1 MKARILIAV
10 YYLAI
15 VFLALCAGV
24 IIFKLMFWPPCT
36 PSGPKDTICIV
47 DGWSVAGLAGTV
59 LGLAGT
65 VLALLGAFAVA
76 TWWTG
81 LDKRISELVNPLL
94 VTFNGEIKKTREVF
108 IYLGLADLLHSQK
121 NTQEALEYYKK
132 AGSLLPTDAQMNYI
146 LGRIYS
152 GMGEYDLAIT
162 SLEASHPEET
172 VDQAKVQKELG
183 LAYRR
188 RGQDA
193 DYDKAI
199 EYLKRATILHP
210 NDSDTWAILGGLYRR
225 KKEYLKAY
233 ESYENARRIDPD
245 SSYALGNLASLAW
258 YLGKLSISHM
268 YFGYFEVAA
277 TTQIKKGQPEVYWA
291 FYDLALAQLAEGK
304 IADAKDTY
312 KKAIAATPGN
322 VQFDAVLSNLYL
334 LQQAPQPL
342 SGVDEI
348 VKMLENA
355 KANRISKSAP
365 DKSVHI

>member
-1 MKARILIAV
+1 MKTRTFIAV

-15 VFLALCAGV
+15 CFLGLCAGV

-81 LDKRISELVNPLL
+81 LDKRVSELVNPLL
-94 VTFNGEIKKTREVF
+94 VTFSNEIQKTREAF
-108 IYLGLADLLHSQK
+108 IYLGLAEMLHRQK
-121 NTQEALEYYKK
+121 NTHEALEYYKK
-132 AGSLLPTDAQMNYI
+132 AGNRLPNDAQMNYV

-152 GMGEYDLAIT
+152 GMGQYDLAIA

-188 RGQDA
+188 RGQGA

-199 EYLKRATILHP
+199 EYLKSATILNP

-225 KKEYLKAY
+225 EKKYLQAY

-245 SSYALGNLASLAW
+245 SS
-258 YLGKLSISHM
+258 
-268 YFGYFEVAA
+268 
-277 TTQIKKGQPEVYWA
+277 
-291 FYDLALAQLAEGK
+291 
-304 IADAKDTY
+304 
-312 KKAIAATPGN
+312 
-322 VQFDAVLSNLYL
+322 
-334 LQQAPQPL
+334 
-342 SGVDEI
+342 
-348 VKMLENA
+348 
-355 KANRISKSAP
+355 
-365 DKSVHI
+365 